1 MDYENIKITRDNGIG
16 WITINRPDKLNA
28 LNRKTIQEL
37 NAAFAGMEKESSIRV
52 VILTGAGE
60 KAFVAGADIKELS
73 ALDEKQGREY
83 VLEGQELTK
92 MIENLN
98 KPVIAAINGFAL
110 GGGTELALCC
120 HIRIASK
127 NARMGQPEV
136 KLGLIPGFG
145 GTQRLPRLVGKGMAL
160 ELILSG
166 NVIDADEALRI
177 GLVNRVVESNELMSS
192 CQKLAAGMIAN
203 GPAAIAKAIKAV
215 NHGLDKTL
223 PEGLI
228 LEAELFGEC
237 CGTQDSKEGTQAFL
251 EKRKAD
257 FKGK

>member
-1 MDYENIKITRDNGIG
+1 MEYDNIKITRDDGIG

-28 LNRKTIQEL
+28 LNQKTIREL
-37 NAAFAGMEKESSIRV
+37 NAAFVGIEKDNTIRV
-52 VILTGAGE
+52 VILTGAGD

-73 ALDEKQGREY
+73 ELDEKQGREY
-83 VLEGQELTK
+83 VMEGQELTK
-92 MIENLN
+92 MIENSN

-120 HIRIASK
+120 HIRIAADTAK
-127 NARMGQPEV
+127 MGQPEV

-145 GTQRLPRLVGKGMAL
+145 GTQRLPRLVGKGAAL

-166 NVIDADEALRI
+166 DVIDAAEAHRI
-177 GLVNRVVESNELMSS
+177 GLVNRVVPQNELMST
-192 CQKLAAGMIAN
+192 CQKLAGRIISN
-203 GPAAIAKAIKAV
+203 GPLAVAKAIKSV
-215 NHGLDKTL
+215 NHGLDKPL
-223 PEGLI
+223 PEALI

-237 CGTQDSKEGTQAFL
+237 CRTQDSKEGTQAFL